1 MSGVFGTYAQ
11 YYDLLYKDKD
21 YAREA
26 AFIESLLRQN
36 APNARSVL
44 ELGCGT
50 GAHAILL
57 AAQGYSIHGVDLSE
71 EMLEVARQRAS
82 ALPIELSQQL
92 SFSQGNARDCE
103 FEQKFDAVL
112 SLFHVVSYQA
122 TNDDLYAM
130 FHNVARHLKP
140 GGIFVFDYWFGPAV
154 LTDRPAVR
162 IKRMA
167 SNAIRVTRLAE
178 PVIDVIASCVDVNY
192 QVLVHDKATR
202 AVTELT
208 ETHRMRYMF
217 QTEIDMLARAVGF
230 HVQSCGEWLTG
241 RAPGSDTWG
250 VYSVLRK

>member
-1 MSGVFGTYAQ
+1 MSGVFGAYAQ

-21 YAREA
+21 YASEA
-26 AFIESLLRQN
+26 AFIESLLRQH
-36 APNARSVL
+36 APEARSVL

-50 GAHAILL
+50 GTHAILL
-57 AAQGYSIHGVDLSE
+57 AAQGYSIHGIDLSE
-71 EMLEVARQRAS
+71 EMLEVARQRTS

-92 SFSQGNARDCE
+92 SFSQGNVRDCE

-122 TNDDLYAM
+122 TNDDLHAM

-140 GGIFVFDYWFGPAV
+140 GGVFLFDYWFGPAV

-167 SNAIRVTRLAE
+167 SDAIRVTRLAE
-178 PVIDVIASCVDVNY
+178 PVIDVMASCVDVNY
-192 QVLVHDKATR
+192 QVLVHDKATH

-208 ETHRMRYMF
+208 ETHRMRYLF
-217 QTEIDMLARAVGF
+217 QTEIEMLARAAGF
-230 HVQSCGEWLTG
+230 NVQSSGEWLTG
-241 RAPGSDTWG
+241 RPPGVDTWG